1 MKTAAQGFTLIELL
15 VAVALALIVLFAA
28 SNLLISSSGSATNLQ
43 ARNDLLQEGQIAM
56 NYVAANVREAAYVY
70 PNGAALN
77 LGGGY
82 TTARPGGGSWVVG
95 NASAPILAFIRSPR
109 VVTGAPCLNATTG
122 AIDNENACYKFMA
135 YYPVLRSGWVSNAT
149 GQNNPGVDA
158 ANANRWLLV
167 EYTRNLPSNAP
178 PALSSLGS
186 LDVSGGSGKLLLDYV
201 QPAVTNLP
209 QLFTIQADNPQ
220 TPGNVRVTLN
230 LSLSRLASGKEV
242 NIPARTSADP
252 TTWIQALSAAPR
264 NIGTLPP

>member
-1 MKTAAQGFTLIELL
+1 MNSTGFTLIELL

-56 NYVAANVREAAYVY
+56 NYIATNVREAAYVY
-70 PNGAALN
+70 PNGTTLN

-82 TTARPGGGSWVVG
+82 TTARPGGGNWVVG
-95 NASAPILAFIRSPR
+95 DATAPILAFIRSPR
-109 VVTGAPCLNATTG
+109 VMTGTPCFNPTTNT
-122 AIDNENACYKFMA
+122 ISNQDACYKFIA

-149 GQNNPGVDA
+149 GENNPGADA
-158 ANANRWLLV
+158 ANASRWLLV

-186 LDVSGGSGKLLLDYV
+186 LNVSGGSGKLLLDYV

-209 QLFTIQADNPQ
+209 RLFTIQADTPQ

-230 LSLSRLASGKEV
+230 LSLSRLTSGKEV

-252 TTWIQALSAAPR
+252 STWTQTLSAAPR